1 MKTKLI
7 YILVLLCG
15 FNFFSAAKQ
24 TGGHCK
30 KAAAH
35 ALDEK
40 ACINMEEDDSGL
52 SFELSPLH
60 LFWSLSR

>member
-24 TGGHCK
+24 TGGDCK
-30 KAAAH
+30 KSAAD
-35 ALDEK
+35 ALDKK
-40 ACINMEEDDSGL
+40 ACINMEREDDGL
-52 SFELSPLH
+52 SFDLSPLH

>member
-30 KAAAH
+30 KTAVNAQ
-35 ALDEK
+35 DK
-40 ACINMEEDDSGL
+40 NTCMKMEPEESGL
-52 SFELSPLH
+52 SFDLSPLH

>member
-30 KAAAH
+30 KAY
-35 ALDEK
+35 ALDEN
-40 ACINMEEDDSGL
+40 ACMKTVPEETVV
-52 SFELSPLH
+52 SFDLSPLH